1 MRILC
6 IFHLAIILSG
16 CVGYSAKTATYEIT
30 TRKTED
36 SIQAMTRG
44 DTTIFIVISPSGIGA
59 ATIRVND
66 GNWPSKIIVSF
77 RYPDGR
83 AFVSLEQ
90 FIVRGHGQ
98 RDLSIPRD
106 KFRPTATSMDIELP
120 MEIFEGDQTAI
131 ELSWIDAYR

>member
-6 IFHLAIILSG
+6 IFQLAILFSG

-30 TRKTED
+30 TRKSED
-36 SIQAMTRG
+36 SIQALAQG
-44 DTTIFIVISPSGIGA
+44 DTTIFIVISPSGIGG
-59 ATIRVND
+59 ATIRVNGGD
-66 GNWPSKIIVSF
+66 WPSKIIVSF

-90 FIVRGHGQ
+90 FIVRGHVL

-106 KFRPTATSMDIELP
+106 KSQPTATSMDIELP
-120 MEIFEGDQTAI
+120 MEIFEGAQPAI
-131 ELSWIDAYR
+131 ELTWIDAYR

>member
-1 MRILC
+1 MGILG
-6 IFHLAIILSG
+6 IFQLAILFSG
-16 CVGYSAKTATYEIT
+16 CVGYSARTASYEII
-30 TRKTED
+30 TRKSED
-36 SIQAMTRG
+36 SIQVSARG
-44 DTTIFIVISPSGIGA
+44 DATIFIVISLSGIGA

-66 GNWPSKIIVSF
+66 GNWPAKTIVSF

-98 RDLSIPRD
+98 RDLSVRHD
-106 KFRPTATSMDIELP
+106 KFQPTPKSMDIELP
-120 MEIFEGDQTAI
+120 MEIFEGSQPAI

>member
-6 IFHLAIILSG
+6 IFHLAILFSG
-16 CVGYSAKTATYEIT
+16 CVGYSAKTASYEMT
-30 TRKTED
+30 TRKSED
-36 SIQAMTRG
+36 SIQALARG
-44 DTTIFIVISPSGIGA
+44 DTTIFTVISPSGIGG

-66 GNWPSKIIVSF
+66 GNWPSEIIVSF

-90 FIVRGHGQ
+90 FIVRGRVQ
-98 RDLSIPRD
+98 RDLSVRHD
-106 KFRPTATSMDIELP
+106 KFQPTATSMDIELP
-120 MEIFEGDQTAI
+120 MELFEGAPPAI